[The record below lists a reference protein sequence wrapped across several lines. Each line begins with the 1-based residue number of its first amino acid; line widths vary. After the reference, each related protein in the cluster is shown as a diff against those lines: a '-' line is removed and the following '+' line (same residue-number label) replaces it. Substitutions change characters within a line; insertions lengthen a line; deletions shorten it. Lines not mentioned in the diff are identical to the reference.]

1 MKKIIFILAML
12 LIPFS
17 VMASN
22 YKLSDMNINVEDDW
36 YTFTK
41 DNVKNNQDLKLLGVT
56 EEYMNNLFES
66 DLYRLDAI
74 KFENDEVTE
83 LFVITKDVNSP
94 NTIDMTDEELN
105 EVKDQYKK
113 LISNG
118 TVEVFKTENNNYI
131 KAIYSDKSLNI
142 IDYYATYNNV
152 GYTVKVQRRTAFS
165 QEEINKYDE
174 MVKNITFDGKKLISN
189 RKKQVKNES
198 TAYKIGYYA
207 GQGAVIGAIVGLIIY
222 LVNKKKNS

>member
-1 MKKIIFILAML
+1 MKKIIFILAIL

-17 VMASN
+17 VMASD

-41 DNVKNNQDLKLLGVT
+41 DNVKNNQDLKLLGVS
-56 EEYMNNLFES
+56 EEYMNKLFEN
-66 DLYRLDAI
+66 DFYRLDAI

-83 LFVITKDVNSP
+83 LFVITKDVISP

-131 KAIYSDKSLNI
+131 KAIYSDKNLNI

-174 MVKNITFDGKKLISN
+174 MVKNITFNDKKLISN
-189 RKKQVKNES
+189 RKDQVKEES
-198 TAYKIGYYA
+198 AAYKIGYYA

>member
-17 VMASN
+17 VMASD

-41 DNVKNNQDLKLLGVT
+41 DNVKNNQDLKLLGVS
-56 EEYMNNLFES
+56 EEYMNKLFEN
-66 DLYRLDAI
+66 DFYRLDAI

-94 NTIDMTDEELN
+94 NTIDMTDDELN
-105 EVKDQYKK
+105 QAKDYYKK

-118 TVEVFKTENNNYI
+118 NVEVFKTENNNYI
-131 KAIYSDKSLNI
+131 KAIYSDKNLNI

-198 TAYKIGYYA
+198 AAYKIGYYA